1 MADSGSVDY
10 KREQRLALLEEKRK
24 KLAEAKLKNATAR
37 SPANPTP
44 PSTPIKN
51 LEGSSSSW
59 DDIVATIE
67 AMPASATNTPVK
79 QARYATNTLQPSFVG
94 LFAFTLCNLISELHS

>member
-1 MADSGSVDY
+1 MADEGGSLDY

-37 SPANPTP
+37 TPANPTP

-51 LEGSSSSW
+51 LEGAGSSW
-59 DDIVATIE
+59 NDIVATIE
-67 AMPASATNTPVK
+67 AMPVSATSTPVK
-79 QARYATNTLQPSFVG
+79 IKYVTNTLQLRIRSFTDRLL
-94 LFAFTLCNLISELHS
+94 LF